1 MASFLFTV
9 NELLSSLE
17 KSSRE
22 DGTPFLR
29 LSSGAP
35 EWATDIVRA
44 AHCGELPNDSRYELI
59 HEALQALSDH
69 CCDSA
74 EEARE
79 ASPEI
84 SLNLLPIYNGELLSW
99 FSDLPSRLSDCDEA
113 IACDRVSDLS
123 AYELLS
129 EGFRMS
135 AEETL
140 EALSSGIEEAQCSV
154 FDPASDCRL
163 LLSDS
168 HGIYVPQLWAN
179 ELSEEEAE
187 DYGVS
192 WRDVLICKCGPDSAP
207 ELYWECWQSILD
219 SAEWEEDGEM
229 WRLHQNG
236 DLWAVSADVEIP
248 EEAL

>member
-1 MASFLFTV
+1 MASFLFTAHQ
-9 NELLSSLE
+9 LLSSLE
-17 KSSRE
+17 KSSRD
-22 DGTPFLR
+22 DGSSFLR

-59 HEALQALSDH
+59 QDALQALSDH

-79 ASPEI
+79 ASHEI
-84 SLNLLPIYNGELLSW
+84 SLDLLPIHSGDLLSW
-99 FSDLPSRLSDCDEA
+99 FSDLPMRLSDCGEA
-113 IACDRVSDLS
+113 VDCGRVSELS
-123 AYELLS
+123 VYELLS
-129 EGFRMS
+129 EGFRMG

-140 EALSSGIEEAQCSV
+140 EALISEIEETRLSV

-168 HGIYVPQLWAN
+168 HGQYIPSIFC
-179 ELSEEEAE
+179 EGMTEETTEEFGISWE
-187 DYGVS
+187 DALLCQS
-192 WRDVLICKCGPDSAP
+192 GPDE
-207 ELYWECWQSILD
+207 ELYWEAWQSILD

-236 DLWAVSADVEIP
+236 DLWAIRADVEIP